1 VKNFVP
7 KSLNLVLYLLTIKGQ
22 SLYYNWYAEC
32 LSFDCSLNIYLAT
45 ASLNYT
51 QVCKEFLQQNANSFL
66 ERSAIVNK
74 RLRRTQF
81 MRKQELEVL

>member
-1 VKNFVP
+1 MFVFWLLI
-7 KSLNLVLYLLTIKGQ
+7 KYL
-22 SLYYNWYAEC
+22 
-32 LSFDCSLNIYLAT
+32 LAT
-45 ASLNYT
+45 ASIKYT

-81 MRKQELEVL
+81 MRKQELEVLWDCPFDVKWVMQ